1 MAYAIYISQRGLV
14 NIHDCTFI
22 HFNRGAVQ
30 FSGHEG
36 GAEPTTYAVGNQV
49 YNNIATDCG
58 NFFLT
63 QNYLTSAFQEI
74 GQDQMLIHDNTITQ
88 TGRTYGTNGVGIA
101 AHYLKGMKIYN
112 NTITTDPNMGNDYST
127 YGSAV
132 STFVI
137 ELWNVTGG
145 VEIYNNNFYNGTLD
159 IAGDYNTKGAY
170 AYSVSTHNNKF
181 SRAMGNIVKDAIEL
195 EMAPPFDNILIYD
208 NWIENY
214 SRGMTIYN
222 EGVGTFSNIS
232 IYYNVFNNIGTTN
245 ANNSYYDAW
254 GIEMNGYFASTIN
267 NLNIWNNTIIGHVGG
282 SAVGGIGFVGE
293 GTYTNVSIKNNII
306 MNFTGQAPVYNQGG
320 GGLAMSSYI
329 VNNNDFYNNGNSNLV
344 RDNGITPTNYNFT
357 SGNITTIP
365 GFVSAGTD
373 FHLQVGSPAIGKGLK
388 TTGITTDYDGNTIK
402 DPPSIGAYEYNSLPP
417 SPVIPAYQSSAIENT
432 TPSLLEMTYN
442 TTLANVI
449 PAASA
454 FSVLVNSIART
465 VSSVV
470 ISGPKVLLTLSS
482 PVVNGNVVT
491 VAYTKPSTN
500 PLQSVSGGIAAS
512 IVNQAVINNC
522 ISIPVTNGTTPVN
535 QPPVITISNPSK
547 GNKFENPATIT
558 IDAVAS
564 DPDGTISKVE
574 FYSGSDKLVELTSPP
589 YSYTWKDVKAGTYSI
604 TAIATDNLDATTTS
618 LPIEFDVGTTI
629 KYDADSKI
637 INLYPNPNDGHF
649 SIEFINPLQNEKS
662 EIIITDLAGKQ
673 VYNGLVSKEET
684 LKQID
689 LSYIKSGI
697 YILMLIYKEILITK
711 KIIKY

>member
-1 MAYAIYISQRGLV
+1 MKNTLVIILLILSTAVSATTYYIDPAGNNSNDGSVTHPWLTLTYACAHTKTSGDIIHVNAGTFVETDDCNLAVGVSLTGTGTGSVIKSTVTGNYRNIVVLSSASENTAGNQSISNLKFDGTNYTMAYAIYISQRGLV

-245 ANNSYYDAW
+245 ANNSYFDAW
-254 GIEMNGYFASTIN
+254 GIEFNGYFASTIN

-357 SGNITTIP
+357 SGYITTI
-365 GFVSAGTD
+365 FLLQMLSADRFT
-373 FHLQVGSPAIGKGLK
+373 L
-388 TTGITTDYDGNTIK
+388 N
-402 DPPSIGAYEYNSLPP
+402 
-417 SPVIPAYQSSAIENT
+417 
-432 TPSLLEMTYN
+432 LLLLIHRMY
-442 TTLANVI
+442 
-449 PAASA
+449 SD
-454 FSVLVNSIART
+454 
-465 VSSVV
+465 
-470 ISGPKVLLTLSS
+470 ISVLLTLMS
-482 PVVNGNVVT
+482 
-491 VAYTKPSTN
+491 
-500 PLQSVSGGIAAS
+500 
-512 IVNQAVINNC
+512 QA
-522 ISIPVTNGTTPVN
+522 
-535 QPPVITISNPSK
+535 
-547 GNKFENPATIT
+547 F
-558 IDAVAS
+558 
-564 DPDGTISKVE
+564 
-574 FYSGSDKLVELTSPP
+574 
-589 YSYTWKDVKAGTYSI
+589 
-604 TAIATDNLDATTTS
+604 
-618 LPIEFDVGTTI
+618 
-629 KYDADSKI
+629 
-637 INLYPNPNDGHF
+637 
-649 SIEFINPLQNEKS
+649 
-662 EIIITDLAGKQ
+662 
-673 VYNGLVSKEET
+673 
-684 LKQID
+684 
-689 LSYIKSGI
+689 
-697 YILMLIYKEILITK
+697 
-711 KIIKY
+711 